1 MEVTIKHNP
10 KVLPSLTTTTTVV
23 VEAEEVTI
31 IIVITL
37 LEVGL
42 HTAVTEA
49 AGIIA
54 ASTTSRMEV
63 VTILMATRCS
73 TITNQQLHLS
83 RWWAVT
89 ATSMVQVIQAAG
101 DITVAATV
109 IMQQLHH
116 SNTMFIIAQVA
127 VAQTAAVIQTTMV
140 IAMVTLGVT
149 MRETTIAC
157 RQLLLLKHS
166 KVIMVTTIQT
176 VKEVVMV
183 SSLEASFTSHPIL
196 IIVII

>member
-1 MEVTIKHNP
+1 M
-10 KVLPSLTTTTTVV
+10 
-23 VEAEEVTI
+23 
-31 IIVITL
+31 
-37 LEVGL
+37 
-42 HTAVTEA
+42 
-49 AGIIA
+49 
-54 ASTTSRMEV
+54 
-63 VTILMATRCS
+63 
-73 TITNQQLHLS
+73 
-83 RWWAVT
+83 
-89 ATSMVQVIQAAG
+89 
-101 DITVAATV
+101 AATV